1 MIPEGRLL
9 LQLPFI
15 FQLTKGKIFG
25 IIKEMNKKGEGIVQ
39 DVRDIPIKALRGVGP
54 AKEAAYARLGI
65 FTVGDLLY
73 HFPRAYENRGNVKR
87 LCESDGQSKMS
98 VVMTVGTQPR
108 RAMIRRGMTLV
119 KFRAYDDSGDCEIV
133 YINQDYVQS
142 MFPVGGLFRFYG
154 KVERDKGRWRMTSP
168 VAEPVVES
176 KPLPPLY
183 PVYPLTEGLS
193 SKQIGQHMEMALALA
208 AQGLEDPIPEPIR
221 VRLGLCTLSFALRA
235 MHTPT
240 DLASVEIAQRRLM
253 FEELFLFGVGLR
265 SARHTTELIPAP
277 ACQNNDLRAFLSLLP
292 YELTEAQ
299 RRTVEQIRADMARPY
314 AMTRMVVGDVGCG
327 KTVCAAAAAVIAVQ
341 SGRQAAI
348 MVPTEILARQH
359 YADLAPYFEKLGMR
373 CSLLIGA
380 MTPAQKKKVHAALS
394 EQDEKKRVQIVIGTQ
409 ALLSDGVEFA
419 APGLVITDE
428 QHRFGVAQRAKLS
441 DKNAHAH
448 LLCMS
453 ATPIP
458 RSLALV
464 MYGDLAVS
472 RIDTMPP
479 GRQRVDTFAVNQS
492 YRERL
497 DAFIRKNV
505 DEGGQ
510 VYVVC
515 PAVEEQEDEE
525 DLLLEEIGI
534 VRENKPPLQAAVQY
548 AEQLSARLQGYSVA
562 FVHGKMK
569 PKDKD
574 AVMNRFAAGEIDVL
588 VSTTVIEVG
597 VNVPRASLIIVENA
611 ERFGLSQLHQL
622 RGRVGRGTRK
632 SYCVLVAGA
641 MSDREIG
648 EVAQRRLQTMKTT
661 YDGFAIAEQD
671 LAQRGPGDFFAKNA
685 GGAIRQSGGVE
696 FRLASGCSD
705 ADLLTSAFAAA
716 DEVVANRE
724 LAEHPAL
731 QDAVGRM
738 FADAANHDI
747 LN

>member
-1 MIPEGRLL
+1 M
-9 LQLPFI
+9 
-15 FQLTKGKIFG
+15 
-25 IIKEMNKKGEGIVQ
+25 Q

-98 VVMTVGTQPR
+98 VIMTVGTQPR

-119 KFRAYDDSGDCEIV
+119 KFRAYDDSSDCEVV

-154 KVERDKGRWRMTSP
+154 KVERDKNRYRMTSP
-168 VAEPVVES
+168 VAEPVTEGQV
-176 KPLPPLY
+176 LPPLH

-208 AQGLEDPIPEPIR
+208 AQGLEDPIPEQIR
-221 VRLGLCTLSFALRA
+221 VREGLCTLSFALRA
-235 MHTPT
+235 MHKPT
-240 DLASVEIAQRRLM
+240 DLASVEIAKHRLM

-265 SARHTTELIPAP
+265 SAKHTTEQIPAP
-277 ACQNNDLRAFLSLLP
+277 ACTQNDLSAFLSLLP

-299 RRTVEQIRADMARPY
+299 RRTVEQIKADMAKPY

-359 YADLAPYFEKLGMR
+359 YADLAPYFESLGIR

-380 MTPAQKKKVHAALS
+380 MTAAQKKKVHAAMAA
-394 EQDEKKRVQIVIGTQ
+394 EDENARVQVVIGTQ
-409 ALLSDGVEFA
+409 ALLSEGVEFA

-492 YRERL
+492 YRARL

-525 DLLLEEIGI
+525 DLLLEEIGMAK
-534 VRENKPPLQAAVQY
+534 ESKPPLQAAVQY
-548 AEQLSARLQGYSVA
+548 AQQLAERLEGYSVA

-569 PKDKD
+569 PKEKND
-574 AVMNRFAAGEIDVL
+574 VMERFASGEIQVL
-588 VSTTVIEVG
+588 VSTTVVEVG
-597 VNVPRASLIIVENA
+597 VDVPNSTVMMIENA
-611 ERFGLSQLHQL
+611 ERFGLAQLHQL
-622 RGRVGRGTRK
+622 RGRVGRGK
-632 SYCVLVAGA
+632 EQSYCVMVNT
-641 MSDREIG
+641 SDDP
-648 EVAQRRLQTMKTT
+648 EVQARLDIMNRSN
-661 YDGFAIAEQD
+661 DGFYIASED
-671 LAQRGPGDFFAKNA
+671 LKLRGPGDIF
-685 GGAIRQSGGVE
+685 GIRQSGEAKFHV
-696 FRLASGCSD
+696 
-705 ADLLTSAFAAA
+705 ADIF
-716 DEVVANRE
+716 
-724 LAEHPAL
+724 
-731 QDAVGRM
+731 QDA
-738 FADAANHDI
+738 AILKQAAEAVDGLTEAEKEELEYLVQFEKYNTTA
-747 LN
+747 

>member
-1 MIPEGRLL
+1 M
-9 LQLPFI
+9 
-15 FQLTKGKIFG
+15 
-25 IIKEMNKKGEGIVQ
+25 Q
-39 DVRDIPIKALRGVGP
+39 DVRDIPITALRGVGP
-54 AKEAAYARLGI
+54 AKQAAYARLGVL
-65 FTVGDLLY
+65 TVGDLLY

-87 LCESDGQSKMS
+87 LCESDGQSKMA
-98 VVMTVGTQPR
+98 VIMTVATQPR

-119 KFRAYDDSGDCEIV
+119 KFRAFDDSGDCEIV

-142 MFPVGGLFRFYG
+142 MFPVGSTFRFYG
-154 KVERDKGRWRMTSP
+154 KVERNKGKFSMSSP
-168 VAEPVVES
+168 VAEPVLEH
-176 KPLPPLY
+176 KPLPPLH

-193 SKQIGQHMEMALALA
+193 SKQIGQHMEAALSLA
-208 AQGLEDPIPEPIR
+208 AQGLEDPIPEEIR
-221 VRLGLCTLSFALRA
+221 VREGLCTLSFALRA

-240 DLASVEIAQRRLM
+240 DLARVEIAKRRLT

-265 SARHTTELIPAP
+265 GAKHTKELIPAP
-277 ACQNNDLRAFLSLLP
+277 ACEQNDLTAFLSLLP
-292 YELTEAQ
+292 YELTDAQ
-299 RRTVEQIRADMARPY
+299 ARTVEQIRHDMAKPY

-327 KTVCAAAAAVIAVQ
+327 KTVCAAAAAVSAVQ
-341 SGRQAAI
+341 SGRQAAL

-359 YADLAPYFEKLGMR
+359 YADLAPYFDKLGIK
-373 CSLLIGA
+373 CALLVGA
-380 MTPAQKKKVHAALS
+380 MTPAQKKKVHAALVA
-394 EQDEKKRVQIVIGTQ
+394 EDEKARVQVVIGTQ
-409 ALLSDGVEFA
+409 ALLSEGVEFA

-441 DKNAHAH
+441 GKNAHAH

-479 GRQRVDTFAVNQS
+479 GRQRVDTFTVNQS

-515 PAVEEQEDEE
+515 PAVEEREDDE
-525 DLLLEEIGI
+525 DLLLEEIGLA
-534 VRENKPPLQAAVQY
+534 RESKPPLMAAVQY
-548 AEQLSARLQGYSVA
+548 AEQLAGRLQGYRVA
-562 FVHGKMK
+562 FVHGKLK
-569 PKDKD
+569 PKEKD
-574 AVMNRFAAGEIDVL
+574 EIMSRFAAGEIDVL

-597 VNVPRASLIIVENA
+597 VNVPRATLMVVENA

-622 RGRVGRGTRK
+622 RGRVGRGKQK

-641 MSDREIG
+641 MSDHEIG
-648 EVAQRRLQTMKTT
+648 ETAKRRLHTMKTT

-696 FRLASGCSD
+696 FRLAATCGDS
-705 ADLLTSAFAAA
+705 DLLTSAFAAA
-716 DEVVANRE
+716 DEVIAKGLE
-724 LAEHPAL
+724 AQHDAL
-731 QDAVGRM
+731 RDAVGRM
-738 FADAANHDI
+738 FSDAEQHDV

>member
-1 MIPEGRLL
+1 M
-9 LQLPFI
+9 
-15 FQLTKGKIFG
+15 
-25 IIKEMNKKGEGIVQ
+25 Q
-39 DVRDIPIKALRGVGP
+39 DVRDIPITALRGIGP
-54 AKEAAYARLGI
+54 AKQAAYARLGVH
-65 FTVGDLLY
+65 TVGDLLY

-98 VVMTVGTQPR
+98 VIMTVGTQPR

-119 KFRAYDDSGDCEIV
+119 KFRAYDESGDCEVV

-142 MFPVGGLFRFYG
+142 MFPVGSLFRFYG
-154 KVERDKGRWRMTSP
+154 KVERDKGRFRMSSP
-168 VAEPVVES
+168 VAEPVIEG
-176 KPLPPLY
+176 KPLPPLH

-193 SKQIGQHMEMALALA
+193 SKQIAQHMEMALALA
-208 AQGLEDPIPEPIR
+208 AGGLEDPIPESIR
-221 VRLGLCTLSFALRA
+221 VREGLCTLAFALRA

-240 DLASVEIAQRRLM
+240 DLAGVEIAKRRLM

-265 SARHTTELIPAP
+265 SARHTTELISAP
-277 ACQNNDLRAFLSLLP
+277 ACTNGDLSAFLSLLP

-299 RRTVEQIRADMARPY
+299 RRTVEQIRTDMAKPY

-373 CSLLIGA
+373 CALLIGA
-380 MTPAQKKKVHAALS
+380 MTPAQKKKVHAALAT
-394 EQDEKKRVQIVIGTQ
+394 QDEHARIQVVIGTQ
-409 ALLSDGVEFA
+409 ALLSEGVEFA

-441 DKNAHAH
+441 DKNAHSH

-525 DLLLEEIGI
+525 DLLLEEIGLHK
-534 VRENKPPLQAAVQY
+534 ENKPPLQAAVQY
-548 AEQLSARLQGYSVA
+548 AEQLSERLAGYRVA

-569 PKDKD
+569 PKEKD
-574 AVMNRFAAGEIDVL
+574 AVMNRFASGEIDIL

-597 VNVPRASLIIVENA
+597 VNVPRASLMIVENA

-641 MSDREIG
+641 QTDREIG
-648 EVAQRRLQTMKTT
+648 EVAQRRLQTMKST

-671 LAQRGPGDFFAKNA
+671 LAQRGPGDFFAKNT

-696 FRLASGCSD
+696 FRLASQCSD
-705 ADLLTSAFAAA
+705 GDLLTRAFAAA
-716 DEVVANRE
+716 DEVVGNTE
-724 LAEHPAL
+724 LFDCPAL
-731 QDAVGRM
+731 HDAVGRM

>member
-1 MIPEGRLL
+1 M
-9 LQLPFI
+9 
-15 FQLTKGKIFG
+15 
-25 IIKEMNKKGEGIVQ
+25 Q
-39 DVRDIPIKALRGVGP
+39 DVRDMPIKALRGVGP

-65 FTVGDLLY
+65 FTIGDLLY

-98 VVMTVGTQPR
+98 VIMTVGTQPR

-119 KFRAYDDSGDCEIV
+119 KFRAYDDSGDCEVV

-154 KVERDKGRWRMTSP
+154 KVEYDKRHYRMTSP
-168 VAEPVVES
+168 VAEPVIEG
-176 KPLPPLY
+176 KPLPPLH

-193 SKQIGQHMEMALALA
+193 SKQIAQHMEMALSLA
-208 AQGLEDPIPEPIR
+208 ARGLEDPIPED
-221 VRLGLCTLSFALRA
+221 VRQREGLCTLAFALRA

-240 DLASVEIAQRRLM
+240 DLASVEIAKRRLM

-265 SARHTTELIPAP
+265 SARHTTELIAAP
-277 ACQNNDLRAFLSLLP
+277 ACTNNDLSAFLSLLP
-292 YELTEAQ
+292 YELTQAQ
-299 RRTVEQIRADMARPY
+299 RRTVEQIRADMAKPY

-380 MTPAQKKKVHAALS
+380 MTPAQKKKVHAAMAAEDPS
-394 EQDEKKRVQIVIGTQ
+394 ARVQIVIGTQ
-409 ALLSDGVEFA
+409 ALLSEGVEFA

-515 PAVEEQEDEE
+515 PAVEEQTDAEE

-534 VRENKPPLQAAVQY
+534 SKESKPPLQAAVQY
-548 AEQLSARLQGYSVA
+548 AEQLAERLQGYSVA

-569 PKDKD
+569 PKEKD

-597 VNVPRASLIIVENA
+597 VNVPRASLMIVENA

-641 MSDREIG
+641 MTDREIG
-648 EVAQRRLQTMKTT
+648 EVAQRRLQTMKST

-671 LAQRGPGDFFAKNA
+671 LAQRGPGDFFAKNT

-696 FRLASGCSD
+696 FRLASQCGD
-705 ADLLTSAFAAA
+705 GDLLTRAFAAA
-716 DEVVANRE
+716 DEVVANDHL
-724 LAEHPAL
+724 LAYPAL
-731 QDAVGRM
+731 QDAVRRM
-738 FADAANHDI
+738 FADTVNHDI

>member
-1 MIPEGRLL
+1 M
-9 LQLPFI
+9 
-15 FQLTKGKIFG
+15 
-25 IIKEMNKKGEGIVQ
+25 Q

-87 LCESDGQSKMS
+87 LCESDGLSKMS

-142 MFPVGGLFRFYG
+142 MFPVGSLFRFYG
-154 KVERDKGRWRMTSP
+154 KVERDKNRYRMTSP
-168 VAEPVVES
+168 VAEPVIEN
-176 KPLPPLY
+176 KPLPPLH
-183 PVYPLTEGLS
+183 PIYPLTEGLS
-193 SKQIGQHMEMALALA
+193 SKQISQHMEMALALA
-208 AQGLEDPIPEPIR
+208 AQGLEDPIPEEVR
-221 VRLGLCTLSFALRA
+221 VREGLCTLSFALRA
-235 MHTPT
+235 MHKPD
-240 DLASVEIAQRRLM
+240 DLASVEIAKRRLM

-277 ACQNNDLRAFLSLLP
+277 ACTQNDLSAFLSLLP

-299 RRTVEQIRADMARPY
+299 RRTVEQIRADMAKPY

-359 YADLAPYFEKLGMR
+359 YADLAPYFEALGIR

-380 MTPAQKKKVHAALS
+380 MTAAQKKKVHAAMAA
-394 EQDEKKRVQIVIGTQ
+394 EDENARVQVVIGTQ
-409 ALLSDGVEFA
+409 ALLSEGVEFA

-472 RIDTMPP
+472 RIDSMPP

-492 YRERL
+492 YRARL

-515 PAVEEQEDEE
+515 PAVEEQEDQE
-525 DLLLEEIGI
+525 DLLLEEIG
-534 VRENKPPLQAAVQY
+534 VTKENKPPLQAAVQY
-548 AEQLSARLQGYSVA
+548 AEQLAERLEGYSVA

-569 PKDKD
+569 PKEKD
-574 AVMNRFAAGEIDVL
+574 EVMNRFASGEIDIL

-597 VNVPRASLIIVENA
+597 VNVPNACLMIVENA

-622 RGRVGRGTRK
+622 RGRVGRGRRR
-632 SYCVLVAGA
+632 SWCILVAGDGVGGRA
-641 MSDREIG
+641 ENPSR
-648 EVAQRRLQTMKTT
+648 RRLDVMHTT

-671 LAQRGPGDFFAKNA
+671 LAQRGPGDFL
-685 GGAIRQSGGVE
+685 GSGADGSLRQSGGLS
-696 FRLASGCSD
+696 FRLGD
-705 ADLLTSAFAAA
+705 AAEDGEILTEAAEDARELLSRDA
-716 DEVVANRE
+716 E

-731 QDAVGRM
+731 AERVREAFTLEEGL
-738 FADAANHDI
+738 I
-747 LN
+747 S

>member
-1 MIPEGRLL
+1 M
-9 LQLPFI
+9 
-15 FQLTKGKIFG
+15 
-25 IIKEMNKKGEGIVQ
+25 Q
-39 DVRDIPIKALRGVGP
+39 DVRDISIKALRGVGP

-65 FTVGDLLY
+65 YTVGDLLY
-73 HFPRAYENRGNVKR
+73 HFPRAYENRGNVRR
-87 LCESDGQSKMS
+87 LCECDGQGKAS
-98 VVMTVGTQPR
+98 VVLTVATQPR

-119 KFRAYDDSGDCEIV
+119 KFRAFDDSGDCEIV

-142 MFPVGGLFRFYG
+142 TFPVGGIFRFFG
-154 KVERDKGRWRMTSP
+154 KVDRDGKRYRMTSP
-168 VAEPVVES
+168 VAEPLVEG
-176 KPLPPLY
+176 KPLPPLH

-193 SKQIGQHMEMALALA
+193 SKQISQHMDMALALA
-208 AQGLEDPIPEPIR
+208 AQGLEDPIPEQIR
-221 VRLGLCTLSFALRA
+221 VREGLCTLSFALRA
-235 MHTPT
+235 MHKPT
-240 DLASVEIAQRRLM
+240 DLASVEIAKRRMM
-253 FEELFLFGVGLR
+253 FEELLLFGVGLR
-265 SARHTTELIPAP
+265 SARHTKELIPAP
-277 ACQNNDLRAFLSLLP
+277 ACENNDLRAFLSLLP

-299 RRTVEQIRADMARPY
+299 CRTLEQIRADMAKPY
-314 AMTRMVVGDVGCG
+314 AMSRMVVGDVGCG

-359 YADLAPYFEKLGMR
+359 YADLAPLFEQMGIR
-373 CSLLIGA
+373 CTLLVGA
-380 MTPAQKKKVHAALS
+380 MTPTQKKKVHAAMS
-394 EQDEKKRVQIVIGTQ
+394 TEDEGARVQVVIGTQ
-409 ALLSDGVEFA
+409 ALLSEGVEFA

-428 QHRFGVAQRAKLS
+428 QHRFGVGQRARLS

-479 GRQRVDTFAVNQS
+479 GRQRVDTFAVDQS
-492 YRERL
+492 YRDRL

-515 PAVEEQEDEE
+515 PAVEEQESDE
-525 DLLLEEIGI
+525 DLLLEEIG
-534 VRENKPPLQAAVQY
+534 VAKESKPPLQAAVQY
-548 AEQLSARLQGYSVA
+548 AEQLAARMQGYSVA
-562 FVHGKMK
+562 FVHGKLK
-569 PKDKD
+569 PREKD
-574 AVMNRFAAGEIDVL
+574 AVMTCFAAGEIDIL

-597 VNVPRASLIIVENA
+597 VNVPNACLMIVENA

-622 RGRVGRGTRK
+622 RGRVGRGKRK

-641 MSDREIG
+641 MHEREIG
-648 EVAQRRLQTMKTT
+648 EIARRRLQTMKST

-671 LAQRGPGDFFAKNA
+671 LAQRGPGDFFAKSA
-685 GGAIRQSGGVE
+685 DGAIRQSGGVE
-696 FRLASGCSD
+696 FRLASQCSD
-705 ADLLTSAFAAA
+705 GDMLTRAFAAA
-716 DEVVANRE
+716 DELVA
-724 LAEHPAL
+724 ADAIADHPAL
-731 QDAVGRM
+731 QDAVNRM
-738 FADAANHDI
+738 FGSQLYHDI